1 MTNAIKRLEERV
13 KRISRGNSRL
23 PHWLEAVAP
32 SNGEIQEYEAVTPLH
47 RGLMPNN
54 HDWADRH
61 QRMLEFQRK
70 MRLKHPDMPLT
81 IEEEMERGVQRLN
94 ANPWLRWRE
103 GLHDD
108 PVVDKIVAQLSHEE
122 WYHLSKAILAFEEAN
137 AAPDAVLTS
146 ASETL
151 AGLPA
156 EQRAAIEKVRRLY
169 EEQRH

>member
-1 MTNAIKRLEERV
+1 MRRFRNLEKSLERITVGADAWIPLWLSAVGSWEEIAEWKAILQTPRGREDRAER
-13 KRISRGNSRL
+13 R
-23 PHWLEAVAP
+23 
-32 SNGEIQEYEAVTPLH
+32 
-47 RGLMPNN
+47 
-54 HDWADRH
+54 
-61 QRMLEFQRK
+61 LEFQRK
-70 MRLKHPDMPLT
+70 MREVHPDMPLT

-108 PVVDKIVAQLSHEE
+108 PVVDRIMTQLTHEE
-122 WYHLSKAILAFEEAN
+122 WYHLAKAILTFEEAN

-156 EQRAAIEKVRRLY
+156 EQGAVIMKVRRLY